1 MKELFLKLP
10 LLERLYA
17 ECSGGST
24 KLPVAALASRLNIM
38 STKLAILSVAGSS
51 SLGSSHLPPPPLSD
65 STRLV
70 SLEATVRNLTA
81 DHKNL
86 QVCIGNNVVDIGGVL
101 FESAHQTTIYDKKI
115 H

>member
-38 STKLAILSVAGSS
+38 STKLAILSVASSS
-51 SLGSSHLPPPPLSD
+51 SLGSFHLPPPPSSD
-65 STRLV
+65 STRLL
-70 SLEATVRNLTA
+70 SLESMVRHLTA

-86 QVCIGNNVVDIGGVL
+86 QACISNNLVDVGGVM
-101 FESAHQTTIYDKKI
+101 F
-115 H
+115 